1 MSTWFD
7 TLLGVNEQF
16 MPHGHC
22 YLWQPDILWTH
33 VVADTLIAASYI
45 SIPISIAIIA
55 RKKSPSPGYAVAMLF
70 AAFIILCGLTHLFNI
85 YVIWNPAYELQSY
98 IKGVTAMVSLAT
110 AIVVISKIQHFMGLL
125 TVEESNKAL
134 KSALKNS
141 EDKEA
146 QIGKI
151 FDASETRE
159 LRIIELKNEINELLA
174 QAGKPARY
182 NMPAND

>member
-7 TLLGVNEQF
+7 TLLGVNDQF

-33 VVADTLIAASYI
+33 VVSDALIAASYI
-45 SIPISIAIIA
+45 SIPVSIAIIA
-55 RKKSPSPGYAVAMLF
+55 RRKSHSPSYAVAMLF
-70 AAFIILCGLTHLFNI
+70 AAFIVLCGLTHVFNI
-85 YVIWNPAYELQSY
+85 YVIWNPAYEFQSY
-98 IKGVTAMVSLAT
+98 IKGMTAMVSLAT
-110 AIVVISKIQHFMGLL
+110 AIVVVSKIQHFMTLL

-134 KSALKNS
+134 KSALKSS

-159 LRIIELKNEINELLA
+159 LRIIELKNEINELLD

-182 NMPAND
+182 NISNND

>member
-1 MSTWFD
+1 MSTWLD
-7 TLLGVNEQF
+7 TLMGVNEQF

-45 SIPISIAIIA
+45 SIPISIALIA
-55 RKKSPSPGYAVAMLF
+55 RKNSPSPGYAVAMLF
-70 AAFIILCGLTHLFNI
+70 AAFIVLCGFTHLFNI

-98 IKGVTAMVSLAT
+98 IKGVTAMVSIAT
-110 AIVVISKIQHFMGLL
+110 AIVVIAKFRHFIGLL
-125 TVEESNKAL
+125 SVEESNKAL
-134 KSALKNS
+134 KTALIKS
-141 EDKEA
+141 EAKEA

-159 LRIIELKNEINELLA
+159 LRIIELKNEINELLI

-182 NMPAND
+182 NLSSND